1 MALFGEKCPI
11 CHMKVEKEKS
21 LYSFGEYFCS
31 EEHVNQY
38 MKQIEKERKSG
49 KWSSTCHG
57 CC

>member
-1 MALFGEKCPI
+1 
-11 CHMKVEKEKS
+11 MKVEKGKS

-38 MKQIEKERKSG
+38 KKKIEKEGKSG
-49 KWSSTCHG
+49 KWSGKCHG

>member
-11 CHMKVEKEKS
+11 CQMKVEKGKS

-38 MKQIEKERKSG
+38 MKKIEKEGKSG
-49 KWSSTCHG
+49 KWSGKCHG
-57 CC
+57 RC